1 MAVQMMMMAKEHSQS
16 IVFRLAVAWLAVS
29 FLGACASTAVTS
41 RDIPELDNLPNY
53 EISRVSVLEISPEMR
68 QFIAAHVDNKATY
81 RGRAWS
87 LAYAAMDPYLL
98 DFDYDPQ
105 VTLTARDAFRE
116 KTGNCLTFSNMFIAM
131 AREAGLDA
139 WYREV
144 NVPAEWRSINDTS
157 LVSMHVN
164 AAVKVRGAEYVIDVS
179 RRKTEPYEEVR
190 RLSDLEAEAQFYNN
204 LGVDALIDSDLAT
217 AYAYFKTALEIQ
229 PDLAYV
235 WSNLGVIYRRN
246 AQIDDAR
253 IAYQAALEIDPRNSV
268 SLNNLYLILEEE
280 GNLEAAEVLAARVE
294 KIRRGNPYYLHY
306 LAEIANGEERY
317 SDAVILLNRAIR
329 LERSDYRFHQTLAQ
343 SQYLIGQT
351 EKAQASLARAK
362 KLAPPELDP
371 NAITL
376 PDDYDL
382 PDS

>member
-1 MAVQMMMMAKEHSQS
+1 MVMVKVHSQS
-16 IVFRLAVAWLAVS
+16 NAFRLALAWLAATL
-29 FLGACASTAVTS
+29 LGACASTAVTS
-41 RDIPELDNLPNY
+41 RDIPELKNLPIY

-68 QFIAAHVDNKATY
+68 QFIEAHINNKATY

-98 DFDYDPQ
+98 DFDYDPH

-144 NVPAEWRSINDTS
+144 KIPAEWSSVNDTS
-157 LVSMHVN
+157 LVSMHIN
-164 AAVKVRGAEYVIDVS
+164 AAVEDRGVEYVIDVS

-190 RLSDLEAEAQFYNN
+190 RLSDQEAEAQFYNN
-204 LGVDALIDSDLAT
+204 LGVDALIDNDLAT
-217 AYAYFKTALEIQ
+217 AYAYLKTALETQ
-229 PDLAYV
+229 PGLAYV

-246 AQIDDAR
+246 AQIDEAR
-253 IAYQAALEIDPRNSV
+253 IAYQTALEIDPRHSV
-268 SLNNLYLILEEE
+268 SLNNLYLILEDE
-280 GNLEAAEVLAARVE
+280 GHFEAAGALAARVE
-294 KIRRGNPYYLHY
+294 KIRRNNPYYLHY
-306 LAEIANGEERY
+306 LAEIANEEERY

-329 LERSDYRFHQTLAQ
+329 LERSEYRFHQTLAQ

-351 EKAQASLARAK
+351 KKAQSSLARAK

-376 PDDYDL
+376 SDESGL